1 MSDTMY
7 RKRNHD
13 YGSFDRKP
21 KAGRA
26 FLAIWLSFLVF
37 LFWAAQTPIDETIRV
52 EGTIIPDGS
61 VQTVQNRL
69 SGTVTEIHVSI
80 NQKVKKDDALF
91 RMEDEDV
98 VANFT
103 NNEISRLAALAKAER
118 LMAEVDR
125 AERVSFSDYV
135 RENGA
140 SFVESETELFRS
152 RRMLLD
158 SQLDQMDTM
167 QKELAAR
174 LQVMSKK
181 VEVVRRLV
189 AQGYESKFKLLETE
203 SEREE
208 VEARLNQAMASRNSV
223 LNEFLTQAAA
233 ELAEIKI
240 AEKQA
245 GAREEAYLAKVERTT
260 LTAPVDGTVSAVNV
274 KAVGSIIEAGTVVA
288 EIVPADAPLV
298 ILARLPAEDVANVT
312 AGQRAEISVTAFDVA
327 RYGSIAGR
335 IQKIAGNSVKPR
347 DGAAYY
353 ETYVELVDGRFAGTD
368 TRAPLVAGMEVV
380 VDIVGGKRTIMDYFL
395 TPFSR
400 AASVVF
406 KEN

>member
-1 MSDTMY
+1 MY
-7 RKRNHD
+7 RKRNHE

-26 FLAIWLSFLVF
+26 FLFIWLSFLVF

-52 EGTIIPDGS
+52 EGVIIPDGS
-61 VQTVQNRL
+61 VRTVQNRL
-69 SGTVTEIHVSI
+69 SGTVTEIHVAI

-125 AERVSFSDYV
+125 LRHVAFSDYV

-140 SFVESETELFRS
+140 SFVVSETELFRS

-174 LQVMSKK
+174 LQRAGEKGQ
-181 VEVVRRLV
+181 VVRRLV
-189 AQGYESKFKLLETE
+189 AQGYESRFELLETE
-203 SEREE
+203 TRRDEE

-245 GAREEAYLAKVERTT
+245 DAREEAYLAKVERTT

-312 AGQRAEISVTAFDVA
+312 AGQRAEVSVTAFDVA
-327 RYGSIAGR
+327 RYGSIAGAHSENCRQFCEATRGRSLLRNLCR
-335 IQKIAGNSVKPR
+335 I
-347 DGAAYY
+347 
-353 ETYVELVDGRFAGTD
+353 GRRPLCRHRTAPPHGGRHGSGGRYCRRQAHHHGLFPDALQSRNLSGFQGKL
-368 TRAPLVAGMEVV
+368 RA
-380 VDIVGGKRTIMDYFL
+380 
-395 TPFSR
+395 
-400 AASVVF
+400 
-406 KEN
+406 